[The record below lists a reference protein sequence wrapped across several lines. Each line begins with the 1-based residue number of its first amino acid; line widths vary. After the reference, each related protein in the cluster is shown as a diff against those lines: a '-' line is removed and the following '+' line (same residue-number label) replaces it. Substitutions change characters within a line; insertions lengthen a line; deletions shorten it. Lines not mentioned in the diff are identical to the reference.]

1 MEVFTRLTKKLFNNI
16 GLKILS
22 LLLGI
27 LIWVIVVGIDNPV
40 KTQVF
45 SSIPVNVENAAV
57 MENAGKFYEVADSSK
72 TVTISVR
79 AERSILDQLSRDNF
93 IASIDLEEY
102 NDGRVP
108 ISVRATRYAD
118 KITSITPRNAYA
130 VVAVEDLGQK
140 QFGIEAEISGE
151 VPEGYSVGSTTVN
164 NNIVKVT
171 GPESVVNSIDRAVVK
186 VSVQGMT
193 RDIRTESSIVLY
205 DETGKPVDMSD
216 LEMSRTEAGITVEI
230 WKNKD
235 LPVSYGYT
243 GIPAD
248 GYAATGNV
256 SATINELTVTGSRE
270 ALNSVED
277 ISVPGTAVDI
287 TGATGNV
294 TEKIDLSDYLPSGI
308 RLVDENKE
316 AAVSDVVVEIQELST
331 INIEIPASNI
341 TVDNVPAGMTAL
353 VGGIGEVTVI
363 SVRGLS
369 SALSSLNPAMITG
382 RVDLNEVAVQQNIEE
397 WTPGAY
403 EAPVTFTYPEGIYSG
418 NSVVAVRVILRSD
431 DTVMTDDLFTNGTE
445 ESTSTQTAEH

>member
-1 MEVFTRLTKKLFNNI
+1 MEVLTRLTKKLVNNL

-40 KTQVF
+40 KTQIF
-45 SSIPVNVENAAV
+45 SAIPVNVENADI

-72 TVTISVR
+72 TVSISVR

-93 IASIDLEEY
+93 IASIDLAEY

-108 ISVRATRYAD
+108 INVRATRYAD

-151 VPEGYSVGSTTVN
+151 VPEGYSVGSATVN
-164 NNIVKVT
+164 NNIVRVS
-171 GPESVVNSIDRAVVK
+171 GPESIVNSIDRAVVK

-193 RDIRTESSIVLY
+193 RDIRTESNIVLY
-205 DETGKPVDMSD
+205 DENGDLVNMSD
-216 LEMSRTEAGITVEI
+216 LELSRTETGITVEI

-235 LPVSYGYT
+235 VPVTYGYT

-256 SATINELTVTGSRE
+256 SATVNELTITGPRDVLSSTE
-270 ALNSVED
+270 S

-287 TGATGNV
+287 TGATGNATV
-294 TEKIDLSDYLPSGI
+294 KLDLTDYLPSGI
-308 RLVDENKE
+308 KTVGDEK
-316 AAVSDVVVEIQELST
+316 DVAECDVTVEIQELGT
-331 INIEIPASNI
+331 INVEIPASNI
-341 TVDNVPAGMTAL
+341 TVDNVPVGMTAI
-353 VGGIGEVTVI
+353 VGGLGDVTVI
-363 SVRGLS
+363 SVRGLT
-369 SALSSLNPAMITG
+369 SALSQLNPAMITG
-382 RVDLNEVAVQQNIEE
+382 RVDLNELAVQQNIEE
-397 WTPGAY
+397 WTAGAY
-403 EAPVTFTYPEGIYSG
+403 EAPVTFTYPEGIYG
-418 NSVVAVRVILRSD
+418 VNTAVVVRVILRPDESAVSD
-431 DTVMTDDLFTNGTE
+431 NVIDQGEGF
-445 ESTSTQTAEH
+445 